1 MSRDKRR
8 IMKGDRVRVIRG
20 NYRDMEGSVLEVLQ
34 DENRVRVEGVNL
46 RKRHTR
52 PSQADPDGG
61 IISMV
66 APIHISNVMLVDAAG
81 DKASRVR
88 TQVAKD
94 GTKERVAVKTGNPI
108 AKPK

>member
-1 MSRDKRR
+1 
-8 IMKGDRVRVIRG
+8 
-20 NYRDMEGSVLEVLQ
+20 
-34 DENRVRVEGVNL
+34 VEGVNL

-52 PSQADPDGG
+52 PSQANPDGG

-66 APIHISNVMLVDAAG
+66 APIHISNVMLIDASG
-81 DKASRVR
+81 EKASRIR
-88 TQVAKD
+88 TRVEKD

>member
-1 MSRDKRR
+1 MSRAKRR
-8 IMKGDRVRVIRG
+8 IMKGDRVKIIRG
-20 NYRDMEGSVLEVLQ
+20 NFRDMEGAVLEVLQ

-52 PSQADPDGG
+52 PSQSNPDGG

-66 APIHISNVMLVDAAG
+66 APIHISNVMLVDASG
-81 DKASRVR
+81 EKASRVR
-88 TQVAKD
+88 TRVEND

-108 AKPK
+108 PKPK

>member
-1 MSRDKRR
+1 
-8 IMKGDRVRVIRG
+8 
-20 NYRDMEGSVLEVLQ
+20 MEGSVLEVLQ
-34 DENRVRVEGVNL
+34 DQNRVRVEGVNL

-52 PSQADPDGG
+52 PSQANPDGG

-66 APIHISNVMLVDAAG
+66 APIHISNVMLIDASG
-81 DKASRVR
+81 EKASRVR
-88 TQVAKD
+88 TRVEKD